1 MESRTPKE
9 VLDLARS
16 SEAQFVDLR
25 FCDLPGIMQHFSMPI
40 HELTEDGFEEGYGF
54 DGSSIRGFQEIQESD
69 MLLIPDPD
77 TAVLDPFR
85 EHNTI
90 NLNCFVR
97 DPVTGES
104 YSRDPRYVAK
114 KAEDYVRGTGIADTA
129 YFGPEA
135 EFYIFDQVRFDQNQ
149 HSGYYFVDSSEG
161 VWGSGREYELDGSP
175 NLGYK
180 PGTRRATSRSP
191 RWTATRTCA
200 PRWCR
205 SWSRSGSRSRSSTTR
220 SARPV
225 KPRST
230 CGSTPC

>member
-1 MESRTPKE
+1 
-9 VLDLARS
+9 
-16 SEAQFVDLR
+16 VDLR

-40 HELTEDGFEEGYGF
+40 HQLTEAGFEEATDF

-69 MLLIPDPD
+69 MLLIPDPN
-77 TAVLDPFR
+77 TAIIDPFR

-90 NLNCFVR
+90 NINCFVR

-104 YSRDPRYVAK
+104 VLPRPSLVAR
-114 KAEDYVRGTGIADTA
+114 KAEDYLLGTGIADTA
-129 YFGPEA
+129 FFGPEA

-149 HSGYYFVDSSEG
+149 HSGYYFVDSVEG

-180 PGTRRATSRSP
+180 PRYKEGYFPVP
-191 RWTATRTCA
+191 RWTNTRTCA

-205 SWSRSGSRSRSSTTR
+205 SSSRSGSRSRSSTTR

-225 KPRST
+225 RPRST
-230 CGSTPC
+230 CASTPC